1 MSVDV
6 LTVYD
11 SKRGCGWRAS
21 GAMYLVS
28 GDFFDTCGK
37 LPAPI
42 EVCECCGAGVRVT
55 RGLTRIKPAR
65 LFAGLVCK
73 TQSRKCGACLINAP
87 DGFIMG
93 VGTKYYDHPRKF
105 LNEALAQGISKRI
118 AKGGIPRGFKVGES
132 VVLLSHANA
141 STRYERQGD
150 DLKAVKIPGVICAF
164 IPKRIEYITKGT
176 ETEEQLERLVERGI
190 TPVNVVRVEAK
201 RTGDRMTSN
210 PATPHEYRPGKLG
223 HLHEDVIDRGIT
235 CLTNELW
242 SGTGPPTGRCLGIMR
257 FTHETLTDSPPGS
270 RMVYALYECNVC
282 GAQSALVSNKQQ
294 ELV

>member
-11 SKRGCGWRAS
+11 SERGCGWRAS
-21 GAMYLVS
+21 GGMYLVS

-93 VGTKYYDHPRKF
+93 IGTKYYGHPRKF

-141 STRYERQGD
+141 STRYEREGD

-201 RTGDRMTSN
+201 QLEI
-210 PATPHEYRPGKLG
+210 A
-223 HLHEDVIDRGIT
+223 
-235 CLTNELW
+235 
-242 SGTGPPTGRCLGIMR
+242 
-257 FTHETLTDSPPGS
+257 
-270 RMVYALYECNVC
+270 
-282 GAQSALVSNKQQ
+282 
-294 ELV
+294 